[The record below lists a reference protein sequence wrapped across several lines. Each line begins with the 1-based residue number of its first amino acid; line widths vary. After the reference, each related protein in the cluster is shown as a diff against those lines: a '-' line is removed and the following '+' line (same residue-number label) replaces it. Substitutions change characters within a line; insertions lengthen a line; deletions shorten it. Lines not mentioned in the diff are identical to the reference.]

1 MRATYRIHD
10 DKLRLYPDERL
21 PESDYKA
28 ARERRFLW
36 CPGQKCFAA
45 TWSPWAEDFCLGM
58 VAEIEIDEQCD
69 NAEERAERF
78 AGYAETAAE
87 TAEQAAARIAEG
99 RANTERRLRLTTG
112 VMGREESRAQYWA
125 DRAKAS
131 ARHAEF
137 MHRPDVIARRI
148 ATIEKDIRKAE
159 KETSKTEY
167 YTQAHYAGLVV
178 RHEGKLYLKK
188 PEFIPAEF
196 TAKWEAHCALWNRW
210 KAHAEMLRDYWQA
223 FLAAIPGA
231 ESFGVGV
238 EFEVGGTVLC
248 HWSQARLTISKVNKK
263 TVEVDMRGRG
273 HWLDFAKV
281 EKTRCRDYQ
290 PPVAREVVA

>member
-45 TWSPWAEDFCLGM
+45 TWSPEAEDFCLGM
-58 VAEIEIDEQCD
+58 VPEIDQDEGCD
-69 NAEERAERF
+69 DSEARAERF
-78 AGYAETAAE
+78 AGYAENAAE
-87 TAEQAAARIAEG
+87 RAESAQARIDSGA
-99 RANTERRLRLTTG
+99 ANTERRLRLATG
-112 VMGREESRAQYWA
+112 VAEREAKGAEYWA
-125 DRAKAS
+125 NRAKAA

-148 ATIEKDIRKAE
+148 EGIEKDIRKAD
-159 KETSKTEY
+159 KETSKAGY

-196 TAKWEAHCALWNRW
+196 TARWEAHVARWSRW
-210 KAHAEMLRDYWQA
+210 KAHAEMLRDYWKA

-238 EFEVGGTVLC
+238 DFQVGGTVLC
-248 HWSQARLTISKVNKK
+248 HWSQAPLRIAKVNKK
-263 TVEVDMRGRG
+263 TLEVDLRG
-273 HWLDFAKV
+273 HCHYRNSALV

-290 PPVAREVVA
+290 PPVASEVAP